1 MVMEC
6 AVDFVSEKSESEES
20 DDDGLH
26 SFLRR
31 RMMSLQADV
40 KSKHSKTEAVS
51 ERQRKDNKGSRPKA
65 KVDVEEKSLS
75 GQLKSSGGD
84 SNAPG
89 GATQEEF
96 AQELLK
102 GLQQFQENFQAS
114 FQKLQSEF
122 LELQGKA
129 TIAIGRAH

>member
-1 MVMEC
+1 MVIEC
-6 AVDFVSEKSESEES
+6 GPDFVSEESESDES

-31 RMMSLQADV
+31 RMMTLQADV
-40 KSKHSKTEAVS
+40 KSKQSKTEAVS
-51 ERQRKDNKGSRPKA
+51 GRQRKDNEGSRPKP

-75 GQLKSSGGD
+75 GQLKSSGD

-89 GATQEEF
+89 DATQEES

-102 GLQQFQENFQAS
+102 GLQQFQKNF
-114 FQKLQSEF
+114 
-122 LELQGKA
+122 
-129 TIAIGRAH
+129 